1 MKAYPQLQEENIRD
15 RALIRD
21 WTASGLLGAE
31 QARQLESELHVSLR
45 QTPRV
50 LRAVFFVFTL
60 LILIASVGLTLSF
73 VDSNVFGRSEF
84 LESAALALWA
94 AIAFGLAWL
103 LATRGRLYRCGVE
116 EAFAAGSVGLLMLSF
131 AWWNWTFD
139 SVLTVCAGALG
150 AFAVYFLF
158 GFRYAVVAGV
168 VLAGMMPFS
177 LSLRSPV
184 LPRILSALILGLLF
198 YHARTLRRRQ
208 RHAIT
213 GGDWASAQ
221 VTAFAGIYLVLNVII
236 IPPWLGYSG
245 ITSGAFYWCTYA
257 LVWII
262 PALGL
267 WLGIRER
274 DRLMID
280 AGSITVLAT
289 LLSNKLY
296 LGWTRQTWDPILLGA
311 LLIGIAVTLRR
322 WLASGPGRERYGFTP
337 ERALASGDQALI
349 AAAAF
354 SLALPQSPGAASK
367 EHSGV
372 QPGGGE
378 SGGGGASGSF

>member
-1 MKAYPQLQEENIRD
+1 MRAYPQLQEENIRD

-21 WTASGLLGAE
+21 WTASGLLDSE
-31 QARQLESELHVSLR
+31 QGRQLESELRVSLR
-45 QTPRV
+45 QTPHV
-50 LRAVFFVFTL
+50 LRAVFFVFAL
-60 LILIASVGLTLSF
+60 LVLIASAGLTLSLINF
-73 VDSNVFGRSEF
+73 NIFGQREV

-94 AIAFGLAWL
+94 AIAVGLAWL

-131 AWWNWTFD
+131 TWWNWTFD
-139 SVLTVCAGALG
+139 SVLTVCAGSLG

-158 GFRYAVVAGV
+158 GFRYAMVAGV

-177 LSLRSPV
+177 LSLPSPV

-198 YHARTLRRRQ
+198 YRARTLRRRQ
-208 RHAIT
+208 RAAIT
-213 GGDWASAQ
+213 GDDWAIAQ

-236 IPPWLGYSG
+236 SPPWLGYSG
-245 ITSGAFYWCTYA
+245 ITSGVFYWSTYA
-257 LVWII
+257 LIWII

-311 LLIGIAVTLRR
+311 LLIGTALTLRR

-337 ERALASGDQALI
+337 ERTLASGDRALI
-349 AAAAF
+349 ATAAI
-354 SLALPQSPGAASK
+354 SLALPQAPGAASK
-367 EHSGV
+367 ESPSVH
-372 QPGGGE
+372 PGGGE